1 MLSIVAVISYFTLI
15 DNFKLIFKI
24 RNFLFLLLFL
34 FLLII
39 LFQSISLDIVTGYQ
53 EGAVRLFTLIDG
65 SSIERFEN
73 IINWTSLILS
83 KTSYMIL
90 GLPENVYLNA
100 DSNFGLPHNSF
111 VERAAKSGI
120 VSLFI
125 FILIAFVTLPIGFV
139 IYFMIWGML
148 LHGIFSFTYLF
159 TLLLVLNYDFLVNEK

>member
-1 MLSIVAVISYFTLI
+1 MLIQ
-15 DNFKLIFKI
+15 
-24 RNFLFLLLFL
+24 
-34 FLLII
+34 I
-39 LFQSISLDIVTGYQ
+39 L
-53 EGAVRLFTLIDG
+53 
-65 SSIERFEN
+65 
-73 IINWTSLILS
+73 
-83 KTSYMIL
+83 
-90 GLPENVYLNA
+90 
-100 DSNFGLPHNSF
+100 LPHNSF